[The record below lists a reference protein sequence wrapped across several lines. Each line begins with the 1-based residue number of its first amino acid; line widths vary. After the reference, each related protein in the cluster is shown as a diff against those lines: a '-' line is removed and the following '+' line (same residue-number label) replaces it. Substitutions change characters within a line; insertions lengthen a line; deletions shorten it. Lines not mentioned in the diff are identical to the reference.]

1 MPDAVILQFRQS
13 KTIDCPPAPEPAP
26 VFSYEAARY
35 FNSPLVLFPAELW
48 PSEPAVSSQCGRSC
62 SPDDCDAPRCY
73 QR

>member
-1 MPDAVILQFRQS
+1 MPDAVILQFR
-13 KTIDCPPAPEPAP
+13 KPVTIDLEINTDTVAEQIFWLKDDLAQ
-26 VFSYEAARY
+26 A
-35 FNSPLVLFPAELW
+35 VLFPAELW

>member
-1 MPDAVILQFRQS
+1 MSDAVILQFRRPVDLQPALGL
-13 KTIDCPPAPEPAP
+13 DVQPPTELLFPCTPGP
-26 VFSYEAARY
+26 
-35 FNSPLVLFPAELW
+35 PVLFPAELW